1 MIKFKKA
8 FKKPRR
14 YWLYTLGFLFL
25 LFIFCLPKQLFTVP
39 YSTVVLSRDGQMLGA
54 RIASDGQ
61 WRFPLTE
68 SIPEKL
74 KTCLVYFEDEYFYYH
89 LGVNP
94 VSIGKAF
101 IQNMKAKKVVRGG
114 STLTMQTIRLSR
126 QESRTVFEKLI
137 ESVLATRLELSYSK
151 DEILNL
157 YASHAPFGG
166 NVVGY
171 TAAAW
176 RYFGHT
182 ASSLSW
188 AEAATLAVLPN
199 APSAIHLAKARVSLE
214 NKRNGLL
221 KKLFDQRVI
230 DADEYE
236 LALAE
241 PLPSAPLALPQVAPH
256 LVSKIAISKPA
267 QQVQTTIDYGLQH
280 QVEELVDSW
289 NRHYRQHNIQDISA
303 VVIDVQTS
311 EILAYHG
318 NSGFQSGR
326 VGSQVDIL
334 DAPRSTGS
342 ILKPFLLA
350 SMLDEGE
357 LLPNQLLPDV
367 PINISGFSP
376 QNFSLTYE
384 GAVPAS
390 QAIIRS
396 LNIPSVYMLKSYSVP
411 KFHDKLKAYGLST
424 LNKSSGHYGLS
435 LILGGAEA
443 KLLEITAAYARLAQ
457 SALGVEQ
464 TKTTVNY
471 FQDET
476 PKPLPSLISKG
487 AAWQTLDI
495 IKEVYRPGEVAWKM
509 MGSMQNIAWKTG
521 TSHGFRD
528 GWAVGVTPR
537 YAVGVWLGNAT
548 GEGNAELVGTRTA
561 GPVLFDIFN
570 ILPKSD
576 WFERP
581 KESFIEAEICRQ
593 SGHLKGRFCQDVDTL
608 LILPQGMQTTACP
621 YHHPVYLTADGKYRV
636 YTSCV
641 EAENAVE
648 QSWFTLPP
656 VWEWYYK
663 NTHPDY
669 RVLPPFKAGCG
680 EDSRVPMQF
689 IYPQHNSRVVLTRQ
703 LDGSLGAVTLDLAHS
718 DNNATVFWHMDG
730 EYLDQTDHI
739 HKLTL
744 APSPGEHQLTVVD
757 NYGNS
762 ASIRFYS
769 SILNE

>member
-1 MIKFKKA
+1 MIKLNKA
-8 FKKPRR
+8 FKKPRK
-14 YWLYTLGFLFL
+14 YLWYFLGFLFL
-25 LFIFCLPKQLFTVP
+25 LFIFCLPSKLFNSP
-39 YSTVVLSRDGQMLGA
+39 YSTVVLAKDGQMLGA
-54 RIASDGQ
+54 RIAADGQ
-61 WRFPLTE
+61 WRFPLSE

-74 KTCLVYFEDEYFYYH
+74 KTCLVYFEDEYFYWH
-89 LGVNP
+89 WGVNP
-94 VSIGKAF
+94 ISMGKAF
-101 IQNMKAKKVVRGG
+101 IQNLKARKVVRGG

-126 QESRTVFEKLI
+126 QKPRTILEKVI
-137 ESVLATRLELSYSK
+137 ESILATRLEFSYSK

-199 APSAIHLAKARVSLE
+199 APSAIHLAKARTQLE
-214 NKRNGLL
+214 TKRNGLL
-221 KKLFDQRVI
+221 KKLYDDQVI

-241 PLPSAPLALPQVAPH
+241 PLPSAPLPLPQIAPH
-256 LVSKIAISKPA
+256 LVSKIAMSKPS
-267 QQVQTTIDYGLQH
+267 QEVITTIDFGLQH
-280 QVEELVDSW
+280 QVEELVNSW
-289 NRHYRQHNIQDISA
+289 NNHYKQHNIHDISA
-303 VVIDVQTS
+303 IIIDVQTS

-318 NSGFQSGR
+318 NSGFQTGR
-326 VGSQVDIL
+326 VGSQVNIL

-396 LNIPSVYMLKSYSVP
+396 LNIPSVYMLKAYSVP
-411 KFHDKLKAYGLST
+411 KFYEKLKGYGLST

-443 KLLEITAAYARLAQ
+443 KLAEITAAYVRLAQ
-457 SALGVEQ
+457 SALSLESKEV
-464 TKTTVNY
+464 Y
-471 FQDET
+471 FLQDA
-476 PKPLPSLISKG
+476 KPITLPSVVSNG

-528 GWAVGVTPR
+528 GWAVGVTPL

-561 GPVLFDIFN
+561 GPVLFDLFN

-581 KESFIEAEICRQ
+581 KESLVEAEICRQ

-621 YHHPVYLTADGKYRV
+621 YHHPVYLTADGKNRV

-663 NTHPDY
+663 NSHPDY

-680 EDSRVPMQF
+680 EDSRTPMQF
-689 IYPQHNSRVVLTRQ
+689 IYPQQNTKVVLTRQ
-703 LDGSLGAVTLDLAHS
+703 LDGSLGGLTLDLAHS
-718 DNNATVFWHMDG
+718 DDRAIVFWHMDG
-730 EYLDQTDHI
+730 EYLDQTEHI

-744 APSPGEHQLTVVD
+744 SPGVGEHQLTVVD
-757 NYGNS
+757 NYGNT